1 MPNEPIWL
9 GVIFIVALALY
20 YLGKWLRHCDAKLG
34 QSRRFTAMLVLVFL
48 TALAAYAAKAAWN
61 VKNDP
66 PGVMRPCMF
75 CSPYVPYKSPPL
87 EPLR

>member
-1 MPNEPIWL
+1 VHHFRQL
-9 GVIFIVALALY
+9 LAQAEHFLERNVY
-20 YLGKWLRHCDAKLG
+20 VG

-48 TALAAYAAKAAWN
+48 TAIAAYAAKAAWN
-61 VKNDP
+61 AKNDP

-87 EPLR
+87 EPPR